1 MARAT
6 ITERAAGRIR
16 EVLETK
22 GRTQEWLSEATGIPM
37 RTLARRL
44 HKTHPSGM
52 SLDELADMASALE
65 VDLVSLVKPAAPEA
79 SRVLAVAS

>member
-1 MARAT
+1 
-6 ITERAAGRIR
+6 
-16 EVLETK
+16 
-22 GRTQEWLSEATGIPM
+22 M

-65 VDLVSLVKPAAPEA
+65 VDLVSLVKPAAPEVP
-79 SRVLAVAS
+79 RVLAVAS